1 MNLIPASYEERT
13 RLRGLIAEFAE
24 GKNLVP
30 PVALHVLEEL
40 ADEFAGKY
48 GVDESVRNWLMVEI
62 HNCVWMPTVAAIPYD
77 RRLLLLP
84 KCLSNSKECEGEMDE
99 MGLLCHRCGKCKIP
113 TLEDRAEEVGAL
125 SMVAEGF
132 TSVIELI
139 ENQVVDAVIGVSCLD
154 SLEKAFPLLVN
165 HAVPGVAVPLNVSG
179 CHDTNVDVEY
189 VMSMLPKHAEREIK
203 LMNYDRIREVVNG
216 WFETL
221 RETEGN
227 NGAEG
232 SLRSDDARIIGME
245 WLTGEGKRW
254 RPFLLVA
261 VYQALTGNE
270 EMPEDVRKAALAV
283 ECFHKASLVHDD
295 IQDRDMVRYGKPTVN
310 AVWGDAI
317 AINVGDL
324 LLGEG
329 YRLLAACE
337 HRELVSAIA
346 EAHISLCQGQGTE
359 LAWTSKPEPLSL
371 DFVLGVFKNKTVPAF
386 EVALMLGLICA
397 DCFSG
402 ELKGVMKEYSE
413 ALGIAYQLNDDL
425 SDYQEDNVIA
435 HRPSAIL
442 ALKNEHE
449 DWSVEEVIEEVK
461 RLSEVY
467 HQKALNALG
476 GVDNLELKRLL
487 FVVTE
492 KILTTP
498 PNLSVKGEK

>member
-1 MNLIPASYEERT
+1 MERNKSIVPDSLQERT
-13 RLRGLIAEFAE
+13 RLRGLIADFAE

-30 PVALHVLEEL
+30 PVALHVLEQL

-62 HNCVWMPTVAAIPYD
+62 HNCVWMPTVVAIPYD

-84 KCLSNSKECEGEMDE
+84 KCLSNSKECEGEIDE

-113 TLEDRAEEVGAL
+113 TLEDRAQELGVL

-179 CHDTNVDVEY
+179 CHDTEVDVEY
-189 VMSMLPKHAEREIK
+189 VMSMVPKHVEKEIK
-203 LMNYDRIREVVNG
+203 LMNYDRIRDVVNG
-216 WFETL
+216 WFDDL
-221 RETEGN
+221 RKSEVNSG
-227 NGAEG
+227 G
-232 SLRSDDARIIGME
+232 DARSIGME
-245 WLTGEGKRW
+245 WLCGEGKRW

-270 EMPEDVRKAALAV
+270 EMPEEVKKAALAV

-295 IQDRDMVRYGKPTVN
+295 IQDKDMVRYGKPTVN
-310 AVWGDAI
+310 AVHGDAI

-337 HRELVSAIA
+337 HKELVSAVA
-346 EAHISLCQGQGTE
+346 EAHISLCLGQGAE
-359 LAWTSKPEPLSL
+359 LGWSACSKALRLE
-371 DFVLGVFKNKTVPAF
+371 FVLDVFRNKTVPAF
-386 EVALMLGLICA
+386 EVALVLGLICA
-397 DCFSG
+397 DCGGSA
-402 ELKGVMKEYSE
+402 LRGVLKEYSE

-425 SDYQEDNVIA
+425 SDYQEDNLIA

-442 ALKNEHE
+442 ALQNEHE
-449 DWSVEEVIEEVK
+449 DWSVDEVIEEVK
-461 RLSEVY
+461 RLSEEY

-492 KILTTP
+492 KIL
-498 PNLSVKGEK
+498 KR